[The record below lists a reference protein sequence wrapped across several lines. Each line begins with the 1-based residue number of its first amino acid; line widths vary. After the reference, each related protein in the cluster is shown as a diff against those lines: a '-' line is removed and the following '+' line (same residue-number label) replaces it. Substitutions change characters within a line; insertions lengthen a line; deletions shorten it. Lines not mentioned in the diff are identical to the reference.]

1 MSKIEVDAYD
11 CRHPEH
17 EKFLE
22 FQCDTGLDITLHP
35 RFIVEIEVAD
45 AAHLSLSHGSN
56 GGLSGHNPG
65 QQSQVVETGLL
76 AAGADQPPPEI
87 RF

>member
-35 RFIVEIEVAD
+35 GFIVEIDVINSAEM
-45 AAHLSLSHGSN
+45 SPSHGSY
-56 GGLSGHNPG
+56 GGLSGDNPG
-65 QQSQVVETGLL
+65 HQAQVAETGFL